1 MLLYLANSQTL
12 GRNSSVLS
20 QDCLIE
26 QLFPK
31 EELLE
36 MLQSDQEAITWLRE
50 QISKGGTKTKQNKNL
65 KLLILNKI
73 NLESKVGI
81 H

>member
-50 QISKGGTKTKQNKNL
+50 QISKGETKQKPETLDL
-65 KLLILNKI
+65 KQNQLGKQSRNSLI
-73 NLESKVGI
+73 SP
-81 H
+81 